1 MTVAHSN
8 LTGTDLHEVK
18 GASTATSGQVP
29 VSNGG
34 GSAPFAKL
42 THTSL
47 QTTGNPFGGQLVHV
61 REEQGAGVD
70 STTPT
75 TAATWVNSTLNVVKT
90 NEAGASLAG
99 NIVTLPAGTYF
110 AEGVVTALV
119 QANST
124 TVQLKGRL
132 QDNTG
137 GVTLIYGQSA
147 LLYTPTTTAG
157 IQVTAP
163 VKGRF
168 TLSTTSNISLDQY
181 RSHASSGTHISVGT
195 EVYSELLIWKVA

>member
-1 MTVAHSN
+1 MTVAHKN
-8 LTGTDLHEVK
+8 LTGTDLHELK
-18 GASTATSGQVP
+18 GASTATAGQVP
-29 VSNGG
+29 IANGT
-34 GSAPFAKL
+34 GSTAFAKL
-42 THTSL
+42 TASNL
-47 QTTGNPFGGQLVHV
+47 QGSGNPFGAQLVHV

-75 TAATWVNSTLNVVKT
+75 TAATWVNSTLNTVKT

-99 NIVTLPAGTYF
+99 NMVTLPAGTYY
-110 AEGVVTALV
+110 ADGVVTALV

-137 GVTLIYGQSA
+137 GATLIYGQSV
-147 LLYTPTTTAG
+147 LSYTPTTTSG

-168 TLSTTSNISLDQY
+168 TLAAPSNISLDQY

-195 EVYSELLIWKVA
+195 EVYSEVLIWKVA